1 MTAFL
6 TGTRVTLRALRRAD
20 LELYRGWLENQD
32 ATFFM
37 ESGARP
43 YGEAQIE
50 EIYRSST
57 EANDTV
63 VFVIEAADTK
73 RPIGVAGLYLIQ
85 WISRRAEFR
94 ILIGEPGAFD
104 RGYGTEATELIVGY
118 AFDRLNL
125 ENVFLGVSSE
135 NKRAIRSYEKAGF
148 QHEGVRRRY
157 IYRNGLYYDATLMS
171 VLRDE
176 WQARKKS

>member
-1 MTAFL
+1 MFL
-6 TGTRVTLRALRRAD
+6 AGKKVALRALRRAD

-32 ATFFM
+32 ATHFM

-43 YGEAQIE
+43 YGDAQIE

-57 EANDTV
+57 ESHDTV

-73 RPIGVAGLYLIQ
+73 KPVGVVGLYLIQ
-85 WISRRAEFR
+85 WICRRAEFR
-94 ILIGEPGAFD
+94 ILIGEPDAFD

-125 ENVFLGVSSE
+125 ENVFLGVSAE
-135 NKRAIRSYEKAGF
+135 NKRAVRSYEKAGF

-157 IYRNGLYYDATLMS
+157 IYRNGRYYDAVLMS
-171 VLRDE
+171 ALRDE